1 MYIERQGGYLQEK
14 LCSQTL
20 PSLLLL
26 HGFMGSSADFHSTI
40 STFSQHF
47 HCICVDLPGHGQTP
61 IATLAPEVIAFGA
74 SEAIAFGASE
84 AIDDSAFVSI
94 AEQILAIAPDNC
106 YLFGYSLGG
115 RLALYLALHYPDRWQ
130 KVILESASFGLS
142 TTQARKQRQQ
152 QDAAIARK
160 LRQPNLDFA
169 AFIQNWYQQSVFT
182 GINQHPNFPE
192 LITSR
197 FNNNPLALARSLE
210 TIGLGQQPYLGE
222 LLKINKIPLLLL
234 AGERDPKFVEIGHQI
249 AKNCPYSEII
259 VVPNCSHN
267 VHFQQLDLWLKAV
280 LEFLI

>member
-1 MYIERQGGYLQEK
+1 
-14 LCSQTL
+14 
-20 PSLLLL
+20 
-26 HGFMGSSADFHSTI
+26 
-40 STFSQHF
+40 
-47 HCICVDLPGHGQTP
+47 
-61 IATLAPEVIAFGA
+61 
-74 SEAIAFGASE
+74 
-84 AIDDSAFVSI
+84 
-94 AEQILAIAPDNC
+94 
-106 YLFGYSLGG
+106 LGG